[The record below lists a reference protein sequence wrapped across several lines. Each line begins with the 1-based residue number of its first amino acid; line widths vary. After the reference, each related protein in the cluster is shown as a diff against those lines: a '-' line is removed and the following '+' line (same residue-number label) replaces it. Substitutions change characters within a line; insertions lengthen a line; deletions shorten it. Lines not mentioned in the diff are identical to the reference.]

1 MERKYIAIPVVVI
14 VVAVVFF
21 IFMFSAPQPETQTG
35 FQSDILA
42 QNLKIPW
49 AMDFL
54 PNDTMIFTQRGGVVS
69 LLDGNGVTNISKI
82 NVVANGESGLLG
94 VTVDPQF
101 QQNSYVYLY
110 YTSSNGNRISR
121 FILNGTLQNE
131 TVLLDN
137 IPSASIHNGGRIKFG
152 PDGKL
157 YATTG
162 DANNRSSAQDTNSL
176 SGKVLRLNKDGSIP
190 SDNPFKNYVYTYG
203 NRDPQGLA
211 WNSANGVLY
220 ETEHG
225 ETMDDEVNI
234 LVPGGNYGWP
244 LFQGNAS
251 APGYIAPLAV
261 YTNFTLAPS
270 GMTFY
275 NNKLYIAGL
284 RGSQLRVISLSD
296 NGTSFTGQLA
306 LLSQLGR
313 IRDAVAHKGYIY
325 ICTSNTDG
333 RGIPQSGDDK
343 IIRLKV
349 N

>member
-1 MERKYIAIPVVVI
+1 MNRKFIAVPVVVI
-14 VVAVVFF
+14 IVATLVLLLF
-21 IFMFSAPQPETQTG
+21 ITPKPVTQTG

-42 QNLKIPW
+42 ENLKIPW

-54 PNDTMIFTQRGGVVS
+54 PNETMIFTQRGGDVS
-69 LLDGNGVTNISKI
+69 LLDNKGVTNIGKI

-94 VTVDPQF
+94 IAVDPQF
-101 QQNSYVYLY
+101 SQNSYIYLY
-110 YTSSNGNRISR
+110 YTSANGNRISR
-121 FILNGTLQNE
+121 FVLNGTLQNE

-137 IPSASIHNGGRIKFG
+137 IPSGPIHNGGRIKFG

-162 DANNRSSAQDTNSL
+162 DANNRSSAQDVNSL
-176 SGKVLRLNKDGSIP
+176 SGKVLRLNKDGSVP

-211 WNSANGVLY
+211 WNPANGIMY

-225 ETMDDEVNI
+225 ETMNDEVNI
-234 LVPGGNYGWP
+234 IVAGGNYGWP
-244 LFQGNAS
+244 LYQGNAS
-251 APGYIAPLAV
+251 APGYIPPLAV

-270 GMTFY
+270 GMAYY

-284 RGSQLRVISLSD
+284 RGSQLRVITLSD
-296 NGTSFTGQLA
+296 NGTSVTGQIA

-313 IRDAVAHKGYIY
+313 IRDAVAHDGYIY
-325 ICTSNTDG
+325 ICTGNTDG
-333 RGIPQSGDDK
+333 RGIPQLGDDK
-343 IIRLKV
+343 IIRIKV